1 MREVTS
7 SNLTG
12 PEETGLN
19 VGHLATTGN
28 AKAAGRKL
36 SWFDDTLLL
45 GIMAVLAGCGLIYE
59 YLLSHY
65 AGRILGALEA
75 AIYTMIGLMIVS
87 MGIGAFA
94 ARKIRCAFTGFAVL
108 ELSVALCGS
117 LAILITAAV
126 IGFGQQLPLII
137 ASTLGLPPD
146 LLPEGGFIGLFQHL
160 SEYLPYF
167 WGVLLGLMIGMEIP
181 LIARVRQALCD
192 EHLMHNAGTIY
203 GADYIGAGVG
213 AAIWVSFMLA
223 LDIQLAA
230 AITASF
236 NLLAGFI
243 FIWRFWSKI
252 RHVVWLLVG
261 HFIASGILL
270 MLAWHGPTWEQNF
283 NNLLYKDEVIYA
295 KSTRFQQLT
304 FTERLRGNGLEP
316 VYSLYING
324 RLQFSS
330 QDEHIY
336 HTFLV
341 HPTLE
346 ASARHNKVL
355 IIGGGDGL
363 GLKQVLKWQP
373 EQVTLMDLDRDL
385 LELFTSHDANM
396 PKRLSQTLL
405 RLNGDALNDPRVEVV
420 VDDAFNGVDKL
431 LKRGDRYDA
440 IIVDLPDP
448 SHPDL
453 NKLYSDLFY
462 KKLKELLS
470 ADGALTVQSTSPY
483 HAPKAFISVGK
494 TLAAAGFNVNQ
505 YHHNV
510 PSFGEWGWSIATR
523 SGKSAKQR
531 LSELEQLTVED
542 EWLTPGLIKGSFEF
556 PGNFYHDQALIK
568 PNIIGSMQLYQY
580 HQQAWSENQN
590 ISLF

>member
-1 MREVTS
+1 MQST
-7 SNLTG
+7 
-12 PEETGLN
+12 
-19 VGHLATTGN
+19 HTTTP
-28 AKAAGRKL
+28 APAGVKSL
-36 SWFDDTLLL
+36 SWLDDLLLL
-45 GIMAVLAGCGLIYE
+45 GIMAVLAACGLIYE

-94 ARKIRCAFTGFAVL
+94 ARKIRCAFTGFAML
-108 ELSVALCGS
+108 ELCVALCGA

-137 ASTLGLPPD
+137 ASTIGLPPD
-146 LLPEGGFIGLFQHL
+146 QLPQGGFIGTLQKL
-160 SEYLPYF
+160 SEYLPYA

-181 LIARVRQALCD
+181 LIARVRQSLCD

-213 AAIWVSFMLA
+213 AAIWVIFMLA

-230 AITASF
+230 ALTASF
-236 NLLAGFI
+236 NLLAGFL

-252 RHVVWLLVG
+252 RFNRLLLLGHLIATGVLLV
-261 HFIASGILL
+261 
-270 MLAWHGPTWEQNF
+270 LAIHGPKWDQAF
-283 NNLLYKDEVIYA
+283 NNLLYKDKVVYA
-295 KSTRFQQLT
+295 KATRFQQLT
-304 FTERLRGNGLEP
+304 FTERLRGNHLAP

-336 HTFLV
+336 HAFLV
-341 HPTLE
+341 HPTLA
-346 ASARHNKVL
+346 ASARHDKVL

-363 GLKQVLKWQP
+363 GLRQVLKWQP
-373 EQVTLMDLDRDL
+373 KQVTLMDLDADL
-385 LELFTSHDANM
+385 VRLFKEGDPEM
-396 PKRLSQTLL
+396 PERLASALL
-405 RLNGDALNDPRVEVV
+405 KLNGDAFNDERVELLI
-420 VDDAFNGVDKL
+420 DDAFNGADRL
-431 LKRGDRYDA
+431 IRRGEKYDA

-462 KKLKELLS
+462 RKLKELLS
-470 ADGALTVQSTSPY
+470 SDGALSVQSTSPY
-483 HAPKAFISVGK
+483 HAAKAFISVGK
-494 TLAAAGFNVNQ
+494 TLQAAGFQVEQ

-510 PSFGEWGWSIATR
+510 PSFGEWGWSIGTL
-523 SGKSAKQR
+523 SGQDARQR
-531 LSELEQLTVED
+531 LSSLNQLPVD
-542 EWLTPGLIKGSFEF
+542 DPWLTPGLIRAAFEF
-556 PGNFYHDQALIK
+556 PKNYYEHADQVK
-568 PNIIGSMQLYQY
+568 VNDIGSMHLYHY
-580 HQQAWSENQN
+580 HQRAWSEDEN
-590 ISLF
+590 LTLD